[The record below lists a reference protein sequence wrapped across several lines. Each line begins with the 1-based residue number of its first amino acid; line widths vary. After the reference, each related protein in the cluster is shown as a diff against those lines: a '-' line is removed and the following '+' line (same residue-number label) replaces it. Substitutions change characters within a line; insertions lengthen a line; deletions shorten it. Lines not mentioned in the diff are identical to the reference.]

1 MCSPLLKFPS
11 HPLAPGAFGLTTEI
25 PYWDLCNRNQGGTS
39 LHSQGPHIS
48 IVPPSPILLSRTC
61 PLASHSEFHSH
72 FGRSLW
78 LCARSGGGW
87 SPLSAL
93 CIRSLVGPPPP
104 PSPGGLLLCL
114 PGFVKVNCSKRA
126 TCALKCC
133 YLPLLPQPYSPALP
147 LPALPYPL
155 HFPCRT
161 DHFMN
166 YIVGLCFFV
175 SVHAFPCE
183 RGVRLPR
190 PCALSTEQL
199 AQRSQSAVRPW
210 SPDQRPQHLGTYW
223 KCKHQASTQT

>member
-1 MCSPLLKFPS
+1 MPPRISFRIPQSLWQV
-11 HPLAPGAFGLTTEI
+11 PLA
-25 PYWDLCNRNQGGTS
+25 LCTQWWGVEPPFCS
-39 LHSQGPHIS
+39 LHKVSCGS
-48 IVPPSPILLSRTC
+48 PPL
-61 PLASHSEFHSH
+61 
-72 FGRSLW
+72 
-78 LCARSGGGW
+78 
-87 SPLSAL
+87 
-93 CIRSLVGPPPP
+93 GPPPP
-104 PSPGGLLLCL
+104 ALSPGRLLLCL

-210 SPDQRPQHLGTYW
+210 SPDQRPQHLGTCW